1 MKGKERILLNRR
13 LFNTILAVLLLAF
26 VTSII
31 ATGRMTFTVKA
42 SGNMT
47 IVEVVP
53 CDGSGSPKNVFEPG
67 NMSYFKISLDYSGS
81 DVESALLSAN
91 IYDSSG
97 TAQGIAWSNVSVSSG
112 TSAFILSL
120 TIPKS
125 AQGGN
130 AVVYADAYTDWPKNM
145 GLPLCPEVSAG
156 FQIDPK
162 VLLGDVTG
170 PIPNVP
176 DGRVNVMDLAAILAK
191 FGTTPASPNWNPN
204 MDLNKD
210 GAVNMRDIAILLRNI
225 TS

>member
-1 MKGKERILLNRR
+1 MSRR
-13 LFNTILAVLLLAF
+13 LFRAISAALLLAF
-26 VTSII
+26 VASIV
-31 ATGRMTFTVKA
+31 ATGRVTFTAKA
-42 SGNMT
+42 SGNTT
-47 IVEVVP
+47 IVAVVP
-53 CDGSGSPKNVFEPG
+53 CDESGSPKNIFEPG

-81 DVESALLSAN
+81 DIESVLLSAN
-91 IYDSSG
+91 VYDSSG
-97 TAQGIAWSNVSVSSG
+97 TALGIAWSNVSISTG
-112 TSAFILSL
+112 TSSFILSL
-120 TIPKS
+120 AIPKS

-170 PIPNVP
+170 PIQNVP
-176 DGRVNVMDLAAILAK
+176 DGKVNIMDVVAILAK

-210 GAVNMRDIAILLRNI
+210 GVVNMRDLAICLKNF
-225 TS
+225 TP

>member
-1 MKGKERILLNRR
+1 MKGKERILLNSK
-13 LFNTILAVLLLAF
+13 LFHVVLTVLLLAF
-26 VTSII
+26 VTSLI

-42 SGNMT
+42 SGDTT
-47 IVEVVP
+47 ITGVVP
-53 CDGSGSPKNVFEPG
+53 CDASGNPMNVFDLG
-67 NMSYFKISLDYSGS
+67 NMSYFKISLTYTGS
-81 DVESALLSAN
+81 DVESVLLSAN

-97 TAQGIAWSNVSVSSG
+97 TVQGMAWSNVSVSSG
-112 TSAFILSL
+112 TSFFILGVA
-120 TIPKS
+120 IPKS

-162 VLLGDVTG
+162 VLLGDVSG

-176 DGRVNVMDLAAILAK
+176 DGKVNIFDLAAVLAK

-210 GAVNMRDIAILLRNI
+210 GVVNMKDLAIVLKNF